1 MKINGI
7 SFGINA
13 VASGVKSSVVN
24 AEPMLV
30 ISSTKGSFSITGSVS
45 KALNVQPGEYIMFA
59 NDATDVEKAVL
70 DKVDA
75 VVNFAAENGFDL
87 DTPEGVE
94 ACVKAAT
101 TWYIAK
107 GVALFKKDGSPVMCS
122 IRLSKEEKQKF
133 YDDNVDE
140 FINENRKML
149 IDSYNLS
156 DDATDDEI
164 KEHFTVEEM
173 QNPQTQAFSGCKLA
187 TTGNLTGVGLKLNFS
202 DTNNWEQ
209 LKSDLED
216 KSAVKRSYKVDVKGG
231 IKSTFNNGKD
241 DVDVVYYPLGEFVDE
256 KPSRVAANKKAET
269 EDAE

>member
-24 AEPMLV
+24 AEPQL
-30 ISSTKGSFSITGSVS
+30 IASSTKGSFSITGSVS
-45 KALNVQPGEYIMFA
+45 KALGLQPGDYIMFA
-59 NDATDVEKAVL
+59 NDAADVEKAVM

-75 VVNFAAENGFDL
+75 VVEFAAQNGFDL
-87 DTPEGVE
+87 DSADGVA
-94 ACVKAAT
+94 ACVKAIT

-107 GVALFKKDGSPVMCS
+107 GVALFKKDGSEVTAS

-133 YDDNVDE
+133 YEENVDAV
-140 FINENRKML
+140 IAENREAL
-149 IDSYNLS
+149 INTYNLAP
-156 DDATDDEI
+156 DATDEQI
-164 KEHFTVEEM
+164 KEVYTAEEM

-187 TTGNLTGVGLKLNFS
+187 TTGTATGLGLKLNFS

-216 KSAVKRSYKVDVKGG
+216 KTSVKRVFAVDVKGG
-231 IKSTFNNGKD
+231 IKSTFNNGKES
-241 DVDVVYYPLGEFVDE
+241 VDVVYYPLGEFTDE
-256 KPSRVAANKKAET
+256 VPARVGKKADA